1 MLHFD
6 IITYLLF
13 IPQPIQA
20 YSCYYKRAHKLSVL
34 ACALL
39 YCVLSVYD
47 RHILVYQLHV
57 VTLPVV
63 PCIWLASSESV
74 TDTLSCPVLPHTADA
89 HGPAGGSVGVLTGHR
104 VQVPGRS
111 EYSQQVHFY
120 TVYGAPNLCIL
131 PPVQPT

>member
-1 MLHFD
+1 MWL
-6 IITYLLF
+6 
-13 IPQPIQA
+13 P
-20 YSCYYKRAHKLSVL
+20 S
-34 ACALL
+34 
-39 YCVLSVYD
+39 
-47 RHILVYQLHV
+47 
-57 VTLPVV
+57 LPVV
-63 PCIWLASSESV
+63 PCIWPASSESV

-104 VQVPGRS
+104 VHVPGRS